1 MDRQIIEIMNDGFNL
16 SLYRGFLV
24 VENKERK
31 LKQEVPLDNILAL
44 VLSANN
50 IMISKN
56 IIDAICE
63 QGGCIIF
70 CGKTY
75 LPSAI
80 TLPYTG
86 HWLMAPRV
94 KQQIDCSKP
103 LQKNLWKSIVQNKI
117 FNQAKTLEFFFPE
130 HSNIA
135 RLKQLA
141 KETLSD
147 DVRNN
152 EGVAA
157 SLYFKSLFGKKFVRE
172 RLNDDVNI
180 LLNYT
185 YTVLRAMVARAVAG
199 NGLLP
204 YLGLKHCTKSN
215 PMPLVD
221 DLIEPFRAM
230 ADKIVFEEINKI
242 INIEHIDL
250 TPEIKRNLARI
261 ISVPVITEKGCVS
274 LIDGIYDFVGSLVGS
289 FEVKK
294 VLLKYPE
301 ILVDK

>member
-1 MDRQIIEIMNDGFNL
+1 M
-16 SLYRGFLV
+16 
-24 VENKERK
+24 
-31 LKQEVPLDNILAL
+31 
-44 VLSANN
+44 
-50 IMISKN
+50 
-56 IIDAICE
+56 
-63 QGGCIIF
+63 
-70 CGKTY
+70 
-75 LPSAI
+75 
-80 TLPYTG
+80 
-86 HWLMAPRV
+86 
-94 KQQIDCSKP
+94 
-103 LQKNLWKSIVQNKI
+103 
-117 FNQAKTLEFFFPE
+117 
-130 HSNIA
+130 
-135 RLKQLA
+135 A

-261 ISVPVITEKGCVS
+261 ISVPVVTEKGCVS
-274 LIDGIYDFVGSLVGS
+274 LTDGVYDFVGSLVDS

>member
-1 MDRQIIEIMNDGFNL
+1 MDRQIIEIMNDGFSL

-86 HWLMAPRV
+86 HWLIAPRV

-117 FNQAKTLEFFFPE
+117 FNQAKILEFFFPE
-130 HSNIA
+130 HSNVA

-261 ISVPVITEKGCVS
+261 ISVPVVTEKGCVS
-274 LIDGIYDFVGSLVGS
+274 LTDGVYDFVGSLVDS